1 MSDLPAE
8 QGNSPSPLTSAL
20 MTGLDTNQDKVISEE
35 ELDMLNKELGAGG
48 LLRILNLLKKLI
60 PGFGGAI
67 EGNTQ
72 SAAPQEQVQATT
84 KSPEQ
89 QMARQKLLGGG

>member
-48 LLRILNLLKKLI
+48 LL
-60 PGFGGAI
+60 
-67 EGNTQ
+67 
-72 SAAPQEQVQATT
+72 
-84 KSPEQ
+84 
-89 QMARQKLLGGG
+89 